1 MDTDDNLRMPW
12 KIKRDIVKRGYTVE
26 KIYKQIIDRKN
37 DYQTYIQ
44 IQREKA
50 DIIICFYTDY
60 KFDINTFDIDFEPN
74 KYLKIGIKSTYKI
87 DKIINKLKI
96 EKMEILDN
104 FFYIYFK
111 DVNDYEEI
119 IKIIIMN
126 LK

>member
-1 MDTDDNLRMPW
+1 MPW